1 MDVLNFR
8 MMTIDNETAE
18 ELCDSHQEKGEKK
31 IIVSIFTNNIA
42 FSIECLKNKIFL
54 EMLTISYTVSY
65 QVSSKVLTE
74 LVCDPNHIF

>member
-18 ELCDSHQEKGEKK
+18 ELCDSPQEKGEKK

-42 FSIECLKNKIFL
+42 FSIECLRKIRSF
-54 EMLTISYTVSY
+54 
-65 QVSSKVLTE
+65 SKY
-74 LVCDPNHIF
+74 